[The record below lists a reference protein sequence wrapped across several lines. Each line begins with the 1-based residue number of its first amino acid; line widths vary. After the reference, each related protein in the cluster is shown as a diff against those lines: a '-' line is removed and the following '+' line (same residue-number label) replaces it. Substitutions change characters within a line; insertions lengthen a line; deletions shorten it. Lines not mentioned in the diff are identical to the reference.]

1 MLLNAN
7 LCTVE
12 SRFLEPSVSRT
23 SRYLEPN
30 LVSLGFTSLELYN
43 FTPDFSNPRFIET
56 PDNSNQFFFSWD
68 KLTLDNSNLRTFRN
82 DLVRMSI
89 WKSTTKTLKVKINEN
104 VIELKEDRSLFA
116 RMCVVA
122 KSRPEIDLKDRY
134 DVSLSLKSAT
144 RLARQGAQVPVYYI
158 RSPMI
163 LTSAK
168 AL

>member
-1 MLLNAN
+1 M
-7 LCTVE
+7 
-12 SRFLEPSVSRT
+12 VSHEEAKAE
-23 SRYLEPN
+23 YMEKH
-30 LVSLGFTSLELYN
+30 
-43 FTPDFSNPRFIET
+43 
-56 PDNSNQFFFSWD
+56 Q
-68 KLTLDNSNLRTFRN
+68 
-82 DLVRMSI
+82 
-89 WKSTTKTLKVKINEN
+89 TTKTLKVKINEN

-134 DVSLSLKSAT
+134 DVSLSLKSAM
-144 RLARQGAQVPVYYI
+144 RLARQSAQVPVYYI

>member
-1 MLLNAN
+1 MVSHEEAK
-7 LCTVE
+7 VE
-12 SRFLEPSVSRT
+12 YMEKH
-23 SRYLEPN
+23 
-30 LVSLGFTSLELYN
+30 
-43 FTPDFSNPRFIET
+43 
-56 PDNSNQFFFSWD
+56 Q
-68 KLTLDNSNLRTFRN
+68 
-82 DLVRMSI
+82 
-89 WKSTTKTLKVKINEN
+89 KTLKVKIKEN
-104 VIELKEDRSLFA
+104 VIELKEDRLIFA

>member
-1 MLLNAN
+1 MKKRKLN
-7 LCTVE
+7 T
-12 SRFLEPSVSRT
+12 
-23 SRYLEPN
+23 
-30 LVSLGFTSLELYN
+30 
-43 FTPDFSNPRFIET
+43 
-56 PDNSNQFFFSWD
+56 
-68 KLTLDNSNLRTFRN
+68 
-82 DLVRMSI
+82 

-104 VIELKEDRSLFA
+104 VIELREDRSLFA
-116 RMCVVA
+116 HMGVVA

-144 RLARQGAQVPVYYI
+144 HLARQGVQVPVYYI